1 MASNSSIIHSVY
13 KVKNERGL
21 IMFKVIIAGTRTFK
35 DYDLLCSYA
44 DYMLSQVKE
53 PIEIVSG
60 HAQGADALGERYA
73 QERGYKLTIFAA
85 DWNKYGKAAG
95 PRRNLQ
101 MAEYANAL
109 LAYWDGKSRG
119 TKNMI
124 DIAKDK
130 GLKVGVKVYQ

>member
-1 MASNSSIIHSVY
+1 
-13 KVKNERGL
+13 
-21 IMFKVIIAGTRTFK
+21 MFKVIIAGTRTFNN
-35 DYDLLCSYA
+35 YDLLCSYA

-85 DWNKYGKAAG
+85 DWAKYGRAAG
-95 PRRNLQ
+95 PKRNLQ

-109 LAYWDGKSRG
+109 LAYWDGKCRG
-119 TKNMI
+119 TKNI
-124 DIAKDK
+124 IELVKEK
-130 GLKVGVKVYQ
+130 GLKVGVKQV

>member
-1 MASNSSIIHSVY
+1 
-13 KVKNERGL
+13 
-21 IMFKVIIAGTRTFK
+21 MFKVIIAGTRTFK

-44 DYMLSQVKE
+44 DYMLSQVEE

-60 HAQGADALGERYA
+60 HAKGADTLGERYA
-73 QERGYKLTIFAA
+73 QERGYKLTLFPAE
-85 DWNKYGKAAG
+85 WKQFGKSAG

-109 LAYWDGKSRG
+109 LAYWDGESKG

-124 DIAKDK
+124 ELAKEK
-130 GLKVGVKVYQ
+130 GLKVGIKIY